1 MKKTLLAAALL
12 AGFAGAASAQS
23 SVTLYGIV
31 DVGVR
36 YQNWNYT
43 NAKGKDLGTNSLAM
57 VGGQESTSR
66 IGFKGVETLS
76 GGNVAA
82 FVVELGSL
90 DPANGTLNTTAL
102 RQSTIGLSNA
112 SWGNFEMGRQL
123 GLASKYAGS
132 IDPFLSNFPI
142 ANASNSFGLT
152 TVRYSNMLMYRTP
165 TMSGFQAGVSYS
177 FNTGLASFDRSPTT
191 GLPVATT
198 TNAGGNAFSSM
209 NNQRAV
215 SLGATYTNGPVFVF
229 GNYDKIMAANGTS
242 TASQN
247 TSGWIVGGTYDAK
260 VVKVAASYGQVRDG
274 YINGQTAIGGTVN
287 GFDNPNSN
295 GGVVF
300 AEGSGT
306 KSFMLGLTAPIAS
319 DQKVFASYQ
328 NMSATGFSTYQ
339 KFNTLG
345 TQSIFAVGYQYA
357 FTKRTDAFAY
367 YAYTNNYQNIAGLSG
382 NTLGVGLRHQF

>member
-43 NAKGKDLGTNSLAM
+43 NAKGVDLGTNSLAM
-57 VGGQESTSR
+57 ISGQESTSR

-82 FVVELGSL
+82 FVLELGTV
-90 DPANGTLNTTAL
+90 DVANGTLNTTAL
-102 RQSTIGLSNA
+102 RQSTIGMSNA

-132 IDPFLSNFPI
+132 IDPFTTTTPI
-142 ANASNSFGLT
+142 ANMSNSFGLT
-152 TVRYSNMLMYRTP
+152 TIRYSNMLMYRTP

-177 FNTGLASFDRSPTT
+177 FNTGLTTNGRSPTT
-191 GLPVATT
+191 GLPVAITG
-198 TNAGGNAFSSM
+198 AGNAFSSM

-229 GNYDKIMAANGTS
+229 GNYDKVSAANGT
-242 TASQN
+242 TAAGKN
-247 TSGWIVGGTYDAK
+247 TSGWILGGSYDAK
-260 VVKVAASYGQVRDG
+260 VVKAAAAYGQVRDG
-274 YINGQTAIGGTVN
+274 VINGQTTIGTTTN
-287 GFDNPNSN
+287 GFDNPNTN
-295 GGVVF
+295 GGVIF
-300 AEGSGT
+300 AEGSGQ
-306 KSFMLGLTAPIAS
+306 KSFMFALTAPIGS

-328 NMSATGFSTYQ
+328 NMSATGYSLYQ

-345 TQSIFAVGYQYA
+345 TQNIFAIGYQYA
-357 FTKRTDAFAY
+357 FTKRTDLMAY
-367 YAYTNNYQNIAGLSG
+367 YSYTNNYQNIAGLSG